1 MLKYRFKAH
10 IIIVLGVFR
19 KICMNTHTPFAVWFD
34 SVTMICISVI
44 NVTDRPRE
52 VIMRPGTW
60 NAVSNPLTGG
70 KEDGMKRKGKF
81 FILFLLALLALTVCG
96 GLGKEPKSGSG
107 ENEPGE
113 EQAVYII
120 QETAVPDPDLALANL
135 READGRI
142 WEQDYQLKGGKLY
155 RLVQLEV
162 KAEDSGEAQTQVYMQ
177 VLDPARGAWEN
188 YRIPVSHWDETEEYE
203 VYLPQ
208 EIIAVEEDRVYLKV
222 LYWDETYR
230 LGVWSEDGSGGLLC
244 VLPEELKDMRLV
256 IGDGKAVGAYKRN
269 QDSILLLDGGTKEL
283 QVKDRV
289 KVSGQVMDVLCNPQS
304 GELYWY
310 GYDEERRT
318 GVWRVEGN
326 DPAARSLEG
335 KGNAS
340 LAACSEEGVLYLAD
354 SQDLWRCSEKEEP
367 ESLCHFFDLDYY
379 IEVVHGMSI
388 QEDAVFLL
396 AGYEGKDH
404 ILQVTKAEGAVP
416 EKQKIVLAVPRPL
429 AGHLKQAVAQFNRR
443 NREYRVEAIE
453 PEEGE
458 SGSDFLDRIQR
469 EMLAGGTG
477 PDLFFG
483 LSEKAEDFVE
493 NGYLQEVWDF
503 LPEEGVL
510 WQAALEDGII
520 RGGQYGVPYEC
531 RLRFATYSRE
541 LTGGRDS
548 WTLEEMM
555 KAVRDSGAEVL
566 QADLG
571 AVELVLYYGLNDKS
585 SKSFIDW
592 EKGES
597 HLDEA
602 PFLDFLAFAK
612 EYADEGGYS
621 GNPYTDPDTRLLE
634 GKVAAVVSVFD
645 VVCLDD
651 LNELEARFQ
660 GQPAYI
666 GYPRA
671 EGNGIYV
678 LSWSFYVSSMTGQR
692 EGCRAFLEFML
703 SEEVQKDYVDYRDSQ
718 SFGRSVE
725 LPTRL
730 DAMEYYIEKKRQEK
744 LPEVPSGIT
753 QEGIRYNCEGLSEE
767 QEAAFRFLLKNALP
781 ERRSG
786 TEIGG
791 MVYEELEPY
800 FAGQKTAE
808 EAAKMLDNRMQLYLD
823 ERK

>member
-1 MLKYRFKAH
+1 M
-10 IIIVLGVFR
+10 
-19 KICMNTHTPFAVWFD
+19 WFD
-34 SVTMICISVI
+34 SITMICISV
-44 NVTDRPRE
+44 NVADRLRE
-52 VIMRPGTW
+52 VIMRSGIW
-60 NAVSNPLTGG
+60 SAVSNPLTGG
-70 KEDGMKRKGKF
+70 KGDGMKRKGKF
-81 FILFLLALLALTVCG
+81 FILFLLALLALTACG

-120 QETAVPDPDLALANL
+120 QETAVPNPDLALADL

-162 KAEDSGEAQTQVYMQ
+162 KTEDSGEAQTQVYMQ

-244 VLPEELKDMRLV
+244 VLPEELKDMKLV

-269 QDSILLLDGGTKEL
+269 QDSILLLDGGAEEL

-289 KVSGQVMDVLCNPQS
+289 KVPGQVMDVLCNPQS

-326 DPAARSLEG
+326 DPAARSHEG

-340 LAACSEEGVLYLAD
+340 LAACSEEGVLYLAN
-354 SQDLWRCSEKEEP
+354 SQDLWRCSKKEEP
-367 ESLCHFFDLDYY
+367 EFLCHFFDLDYY

-469 EMLAGGTG
+469 EMLAGGAG
-477 PDLFFG
+477 PDLFYG
-483 LSEKAEDFVE
+483 LTDKAEDFVE

-510 WQAALEDGII
+510 WQAALEDGSIYALFQTD
-520 RGGQYGVPYEC
+520 GEVKLCGYEYDPD
-531 RLRFATYSRE
+531 AVSQVTRE
-541 LTGGRDS
+541 LKLYTVYENAFLKQAAVMYHKAHPEVRITIENEYPMYHYGETDYDAVYQKLNTMLMGEDAPDILMMDHLNADSYGDKGLLEDLEDVVGPMEESGEVLSNITGAYVREDGKRYVVPLQFGFTMAVGRDIAPENMES
-548 WTLEEMM
+548 LEALA
-555 KAVRDSGAEVL
+555 KFLSGADDSYMGKQTAAE
-566 QADLG
+566 
-571 AVELVLYYGLNDKS
+571 
-585 SKSFIDW
+585 
-592 EKGES
+592 
-597 HLDEA
+597 
-602 PFLDFLAFAK
+602 LAFQK
-612 EYADEGGYS
+612 ADS
-621 GNPYTDPDTRLLE
+621 ARL
-634 GKVAAVVSVFD
+634 
-645 VVCLDD
+645 
-651 LNELEARFQ
+651 
-660 GQPAYI
+660 
-666 GYPRA
+666 
-671 EGNGIYV
+671 
-678 LSWSFYVSSMTGQR
+678 
-692 EGCRAFLEFML
+692 
-703 SEEVQKDYVDYRDSQ
+703 
-718 SFGRSVE
+718 
-725 LPTRL
+725 
-730 DAMEYYIEKKRQEK
+730 
-744 LPEVPSGIT
+744 
-753 QEGIRYNCEGLSEE
+753 
-767 QEAAFRFLLKNALP
+767 
-781 ERRSG
+781 
-786 TEIGG
+786 
-791 MVYEELEPY
+791 
-800 FAGQKTAE
+800 
-808 EAAKMLDNRMQLYLD
+808 
-823 ERK
+823 